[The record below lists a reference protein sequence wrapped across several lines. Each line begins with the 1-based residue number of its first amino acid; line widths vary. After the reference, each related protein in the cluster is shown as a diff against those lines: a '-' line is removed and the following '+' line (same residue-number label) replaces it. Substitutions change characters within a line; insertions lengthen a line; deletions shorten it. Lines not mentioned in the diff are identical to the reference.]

1 MFPLPVD
8 YHPKGPVCQISF
20 DALNVMARMLNAPV
34 VVMASPGTLAHFQPP
49 AQDGQNWTLVIP
61 QGGGGGGAMPFS
73 GIVRMNLLPKI
84 TIDTAETGATQFLY
98 MHSDGSHTWA
108 ATMPDTQPADGRVF
122 DLTQT
127 AGDIQI
133 MGIFAG

>member
-1 MFPLPVD
+1 MSFHITQRQDVMGHPGRKVFDMRPPV
-8 YHPKGPVCQISF
+8 
-20 DALNVMARMLNAPV
+20 R
-34 VVMASPGTLAHFQPP
+34 AS
-49 AQDGQNWTLVIP
+49 
-61 QGGGGGGAMPFS
+61 GGAMPFS
-73 GIVRMNLLPKI
+73 GIVRMNLLPAI
-84 TIDTAETGATQFLY
+84 TIDTAETGATKFLY

-133 MGIFAG
+133 LGVFAG